1 MGMAPLFRSLPLL
14 VLLVTL
20 SSTTLPS
27 SRATSGDADDHDL
40 LMLGRFH
47 RWMSAHGR
55 TYHSA
60 AEKLRRFE
68 VYRRNVDFIDA
79 SNRDAERL
87 GYELGENEFTD
98 LTNEEFMARY
108 VGGAY
113 GGAGDGGGLITT
125 LAGDVA
131 EGAASSKNA
140 IEGDG
145 NLTMTASDPPRQFD
159 WREHGVVTPA
169 KQQGACGCCWAFAA
183 AATVESLNKI
193 NGGELVDLSVQE
205 LVDCSTGVFSSPCG
219 YGFPKSALQWI
230 KSKGGLLTEA
240 EYPYLAKR
248 GRCAVHDAARRI
260 GKITGVQEVQP
271 GSSESALALAVLG
284 RPVTVQIDG
293 SGPVLQN
300 YKSGVY
306 RGPCTTSQN
315 HVVTIVGYGV
325 TGAGEEYWIAKNSW
339 GQTWGQKGFF
349 FVRRGA
355 DGPRGLCGI
364 AMYGAYPVM

>member
-1 MGMAPLFRSLPLL
+1 MGMAPLVRSLPLL

-27 SRATSGDADDHDL
+27 SRAMSGDGDKNDL

-68 VYRRNVDFIDA
+68 VYRRNVDLIDA
-79 SNRDAERL
+79 SNREAERL

-98 LTNEEFMARY
+98 LTNEEFMAWY

-131 EGAASSKNA
+131 EQAVSSKNA
-140 IEGDG
+140 VEEDR
-145 NLTMTASDPPRQFD
+145 NLTMTAADPPRHFD

-193 NGGELVDLSVQE
+193 KGGELVDLSVQE

-219 YGFPKSALQWI
+219 YGWPKSALEWI
-230 KSKGGLLTEA
+230 KSKGGLFTEA
-240 EYPYLAKR
+240 EYPYLAKARQMRGAQRRSTHRQDHRRPGGAAGEQRQRAGTGRAQDADDRPERWEQLRAAEVRVPRVQWALYHQPEPRGDDRWLWSHCRR
-248 GRCAVHDAARRI
+248 GR
-260 GKITGVQEVQP
+260 
-271 GSSESALALAVLG
+271 VLD
-284 RPVTVQIDG
+284 RQ
-293 SGPVLQN
+293 
-300 YKSGVY
+300 
-306 RGPCTTSQN
+306 
-315 HVVTIVGYGV
+315 
-325 TGAGEEYWIAKNSW
+325 NSW
-339 GQTWGQKGFF
+339 RQTWGQKGF

-355 DGPRGLCGI
+355 DGPCWLCGI
-364 AMYGAYPVM
+364 AM

>member
-1 MGMAPLFRSLPLL
+1 
-14 VLLVTL
+14 
-20 SSTTLPS
+20 
-27 SRATSGDADDHDL
+27 
-40 LMLGRFH
+40 
-47 RWMSAHGR
+47 MSAHGR
-55 TYHSA
+55 AYHSA

-68 VYRRNVDFIDA
+68 VYRRNVDLIDA
-79 SNRDAERL
+79 SNREAERL

-113 GGAGDGGGLITT
+113 GGVGDGGGLITT

-131 EGAASSKNA
+131 EQAVSSKNA
-140 IEGDG
+140 VEEDR
-145 NLTMTASDPPRQFD
+145 NLTMTAADPPRHFD

-193 NGGELVDLSVQE
+193 KGGELVDLSVQE

-219 YGFPKSALQWI
+219 YGWPKSALEWI

-248 GRCAVHDAARRI
+248 GRCAVHDAARRV
-260 GKITGVQEVQP
+260 GKITGVQDVRP

-284 RPVTVQIDG
+284 TPVT
-293 SGPVLQN
+293 N

-306 RGPCTTSQN
+306 KGPCTTSQN
-315 HVVTIVGYGV
+315 HVVAVVGYGV
-325 TGAGEEYWIAKNSW
+325 TGAGEYWIAKNSW

>member
-1 MGMAPLFRSLPLL
+1 MGMAPLFRSLALL

-27 SRATSGDADDHDL
+27 SRATSGDGDDHDL

-60 AEKLRRFE
+60 AEKCGGLRCTVATWTSSTPPTGTPRG
-68 VYRRNVDFIDA
+68 
-79 SNRDAERL
+79 L

-125 LAGDVA
+125 LAGDVV

-140 IEGDG
+140 IEEDR

-219 YGFPKSALQWI
+219 YGWPKSALAWI

-240 EYPYLAKR
+240 EYPYMAKR
-248 GRCAVHDAARRI
+248 GRCAVHDTARVSAKSPASRMYGRAAARA
-260 GKITGVQEVQP
+260 P
-271 GSSESALALAVLG
+271 GAGVLG

-293 SGPVLQN
+293 SGPVLQD

-315 HVVTIVGYGV
+315 HVVTVVGYGV

>member
-1 MGMAPLFRSLPLL
+1 MGMAPLVRSLPLL

-27 SRATSGDADDHDL
+27 SRAMSGDGDKNDL

-68 VYRRNVDFIDA
+68 VYRRNVDLIDA
-79 SNRDAERL
+79 SNREAERL

-98 LTNEEFMARY
+98 LTNEEFMAWY

-131 EGAASSKNA
+131 EQAVSSKNA
-140 IEGDG
+140 VEEDR
-145 NLTMTASDPPRQFD
+145 NLTMTAADPPRHFD

-193 NGGELVDLSVQE
+193 KGGELVDLSVQE

-219 YGFPKSALQWI
+219 YGWPKSALEWI
-230 KSKGGLLTEA
+230 KSKGGLFTEA

-248 GRCAVHDAARRI
+248 GRCAVHDAARRV
-260 GKITGVQEVQP
+260 GKITGVQDVRP

-284 RPVTVQIDG
+284 TPVTVQIDG

-306 RGPCTTSQN
+306 KGPCTTSQN
-315 HVVTIVGYGV
+315 HVVTVVGYGV